1 MERIEGMSID
11 LNLET
16 LQLQRGL
23 TGLKDRMKT
32 LNSEMKAHLSAFD
45 RGDKSIEKYEATLQG
60 LNRKMELQKRI
71 VSESRAEY
79 EKMIKDYGEGSKEAE
94 AAARSYNNQV
104 ASLNNLERAV
114 NRTSLSLTELKQDQG
129 ALQNNWSKL
138 GRVFDETGSKL
149 TGLGSKMQ
157 GAGSALTS
165 SLTLPIAGA
174 GAGIMGLATK
184 FNNSSVKIQN
194 SLGATAKETKKLTQI
209 SKNIYNDGFGES
221 LEEVDTALLETKQ
234 NITDLN
240 DKDLEKITKKAMTLA
255 NTFDADV
262 NEVTRAGNTL
272 ITNYGMGAD
281 AAFDLMAKGAQN
293 GMNFSKEMFDN
304 MAEYTISFKEAG
316 FSANEMFAIL
326 SNGAKKGYNLDRLN
340 DTMLEFKLQ
349 AEDSSKSYVDAMG
362 SMSKSTQEVYKEYEK
377 GNASVADLYKAV
389 IPDLQKMK
397 KELPAKEFNTI
408 GKALFGI

>member
-1 MERIEGMSID
+1 MERIEGMSIG

-45 RGDKSIEKYEATLQG
+45 RGDKSIGKYEATLQG

-79 EKMIKDYGEGSKEAE
+79 KKMIKDYGEGSKEAE

-114 NRTSLSLTELKQDQG
+114 NRTSLSLTELKEDQG

-157 GAGSALTS
+157 GAGSTLTS

-174 GAGIMGLATK
+174 GAGIMALATK

-194 SLGATAKETKKLTQI
+194 SLGTTAKETKVLTQTA
-209 SKNIYNDGFGES
+209 KNIYEDGYGES
-221 LEEVDTALLETKQ
+221 LEEVDNALLQTRQ
-234 NITDLN
+234 NVKGLN
-240 DKDLEKITKKAMTLA
+240 DEDLQKVTKKAMTLA

-262 NEVTRAGNTL
+262 NEVTRAGGNVMKGFG
-272 ITNYGMGAD
+272 ID
-281 AAFDLMAKGAQN
+281 AEKAFDLMGWGAQK
-293 GMNFSKEMFDN
+293 GLDFSNEMFDN
-304 MAEYTISFKEAG
+304 LSEYAPLYKQMG
-316 FSANEMFAIL
+316 FSADDYFQLLA
-326 SNGAKKGYNLDRLN
+326 NGAKSGVYNLDYIN
-340 DTMLEFKLQ
+340 DAMKEFQIRIK
-349 AEDSSKSYVDAMG
+349 DGSKGTSDAMG
-362 SMSKSTQEVYKEYEK
+362 QLSGSTQKVWKNFLTGK
-377 GNASVADLYKAV
+377 ASVKDVHNAV
-389 IPDLQKMK
+389 L
-397 KELPAKEFNTI
+397 KELKGMDDQVKANQI
-408 GKALFGI
+408 GVGLYGR